1 MQETLF
7 RMEKPKDS
15 LYYQGRMSEDMIK
28 KIRSVCA
35 NLSKLFG
42 EYFSELENG
51 YVANDIQFFFNQLSE
66 NYLEINF
73 YIEYECAF
81 IDVLYKPLVSICLMM
96 ATGEIVICSL
106 NSEFTSKGY
115 RQEPD
120 FSLLVRTGITMGL
133 AMVGLPVV
141 TKDFH
146 WDDEV
151 PKYCKHEKRVF
162 LNSIN
167 KQQEGI

>member
-66 NYLEINF
+66 NYLE
-73 YIEYECAF
+73 
-81 IDVLYKPLVSICLMM
+81 
-96 ATGEIVICSL
+96 
-106 NSEFTSKGY
+106 
-115 RQEPD
+115 
-120 FSLLVRTGITMGL
+120 
-133 AMVGLPVV
+133 
-141 TKDFH
+141 
-146 WDDEV
+146 
-151 PKYCKHEKRVF
+151 
-162 LNSIN
+162 N